1 LVEVKSRNTI
11 PEAIDTPRGYF
22 NEGVQSDRTGGDRI
36 MSRSAPIYATGLICL
51 GLAGCALG
59 GSAAPTTYDL
69 IAPRS
74 FAASAKP
81 ARYQL
86 VVNEPTS
93 VHALDTDRIMVRPRA
108 DQISYYKGAAWS
120 DRLPHLV
127 QVRTIETLQNSGAVK
142 AVTSSSDRVD
152 GDYSLSM
159 EIRSFQVD
167 TTNGRPAADVDIFA
181 KLIDPRGVGERHA
194 DRRRRRVEPGADR
207 GPARHLDLGVR
218 PPLGFAR
225 FLRPSWPGLSRP
237 STF

>member
-1 LVEVKSRNTI
+1 
-11 PEAIDTPRGYF
+11 
-22 NEGVQSDRTGGDRI
+22 

-74 FAASAKP
+74 FAASVKP

-93 VHALDTDRIMVRPRA
+93 LHALDTDRIMVRPRA

-181 KLIDPRGVGERHA
+181 KLIDNNSSKVVASKGFSTRVASTSDTPTAGVAALNQALTEVLQDTSTWVSA
-194 DRRRRRVEPGADR
+194 RR
-207 GPARHLDLGVR
+207 
-218 PPLGFAR
+218 
-225 FLRPSWPGLSRP
+225 
-237 STF
+237 

>member
-1 LVEVKSRNTI
+1 
-11 PEAIDTPRGYF
+11 
-22 NEGVQSDRTGGDRI
+22 
-36 MSRSAPIYATGLICL
+36 MSRSAPIFATGLVCL

-74 FAASAKP
+74 FAAATKP

-142 AVTSSSDRVD
+142 AVTSSNDRVD

-159 EIRSFQVD
+159 EIRSFQIDSNSSKVVASKGFSTRVASASD
-167 TTNGRPAADVDIFA
+167 TPSAGVAALNQALTEVLQDTSTWVS
-181 KLIDPRGVGERHA
+181 
-194 DRRRRRVEPGADR
+194 
-207 GPARHLDLGVR
+207 AR
-218 PPLGFAR
+218 
-225 FLRPSWPGLSRP
+225 
-237 STF
+237 

>member
-1 LVEVKSRNTI
+1 
-11 PEAIDTPRGYF
+11 
-22 NEGVQSDRTGGDRI
+22 
-36 MSRSAPIYATGLICL
+36 MSRSAPVFATGLICL
-51 GLAGCALG
+51 GLAGCALALG
-59 GSAAPTTYDL
+59 GNAAPTTYDL

-74 FAASAKP
+74 FAATPKGAK
-81 ARYQL
+81 YQL

-159 EIRSFQVD
+159 EIRSFQID
-167 TTNGRPAADVDIFA
+167 TASGKPAADVAIFA
-181 KLIDPRGVGERHA
+181 KLIDNNSSKVVATKGFSTRVASASDTPAAGVAALNQALTEVLQ
-194 DRRRRRVEPGADR
+194 DTSTWVS
-207 GPARHLDLGVR
+207 ARH
-218 PPLGFAR
+218 
-225 FLRPSWPGLSRP
+225 
-237 STF
+237 